1 MWYHLN
7 VLGIST
13 NELVGH
19 AFNKRITSNLVFRT
33 LNILVKNKR
42 PFKDLIVYS
51 ERGCQH
57 YSNEYCK
64 VINQHEFQDSMFKH
78 SNCFD
83 NTTIESCRGMLK
95 NELEYHQDYEIE
107 LEVINDITK
116 YIEPEYIEP
125 EYNQARIQKGL
136 GYKA

>member
-1 MWYHLN
+1 
-7 VLGIST
+7 
-13 NELVGH
+13 
-19 AFNKRITSNLVFRT
+19 
-33 LNILVKNKR
+33 
-42 PFKDLIVYS
+42 
-51 ERGCQH
+51 
-57 YSNEYCK
+57 
-64 VINQHEFQDSMFKH
+64 
-78 SNCFD
+78 
-83 NTTIESCRGMLK
+83 MLK